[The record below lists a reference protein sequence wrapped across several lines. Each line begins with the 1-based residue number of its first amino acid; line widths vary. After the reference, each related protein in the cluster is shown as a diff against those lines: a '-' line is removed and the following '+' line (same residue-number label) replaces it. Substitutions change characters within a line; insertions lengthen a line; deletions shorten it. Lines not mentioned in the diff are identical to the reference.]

1 MRQVK
6 WQVSGSGKQQVNVS
20 LKSTAIGLG
29 DKVMDLIKTQKA
41 WRTESEGQQ
50 KALLEAISG
59 LEMALTKQRAMSS
72 AETGT
77 VPVMHACE
85 PSSGAIPAMPPPV
98 GPPPRQTVPAMAPPV
113 APPAMPPQQI
123 YGAPTTYG
131 AAAGETA
138 GPRQYVEAAP
148 EPGVH
153 GLPAAFQRPPGYGH
167 QAKRVQIQGQYGQSR
182 VRAISPGCIRVGEN
196 PPPEWSSEFGLGNIR
211 VGNVLHR
218 IIPDH
223 FLDRAE
229 PYPGL

>member
-77 VPVMHACE
+77 VPGIRAELGCSSCHATA
-85 PSSGAIPAMPPPV
+85 SGTSAHADSPC
-98 GPPPRQTVPAMAPPV
+98 
-113 APPAMPPQQI
+113 
-123 YGAPTTYG
+123 YGATSGTSGY
-131 AAAGETA
+131 AAAA
-138 GPRQYVEAAP
+138 DLWCPNDLWCSYR
-148 EPGVH
+148 
-153 GLPAAFQRPPGYGH
+153 
-167 QAKRVQIQGQYGQSR
+167 
-182 VRAISPGCIRVGEN
+182 
-196 PPPEWSSEFGLGNIR
+196 
-211 VGNVLHR
+211 
-218 IIPDH
+218 
-223 FLDRAE
+223 
-229 PYPGL
+229 